1 MTHLQCPSWQVLH
14 WSTFPPKPSY
24 QDLPAYPSPSNIW
37 ANSTNIFGVNTC
49 GFRFL
54 ALGEVALL
62 LGKHVGESVQGL
74 GELRHSCRIEVWCLV
89 MEGLLIHNSNFKQ
102 KNGQVARSTTYSSSC
117 ENPGSNILPIIFIGR
132 HRILRILSLDLAQV
146 LQVSH
151 AMVQLKQP
159 RKLRL
164 PGNAMLG
171 LDALQSDFT
180 DWDLNIWD
188 LGLGLPNHWIL
199 FRMVPNPFLNKS
211 QLLKD
216 LQGRFYQQFMLIAG
230 LWQWK
235 REIAKPQKGAQ
246 LDHQHQHKVTPLTAT
261 TFHHHPS
268 CITCRP
274 ATFQRP
280 TADKF
285 GATSS
290 VPLSTTLA
298 TTSPHDTWM
307 RRQRGCSLLKSLHIL
322 GKPTKHFEIKVTYL
336 ATYWQ
341 APHHIHAFRS

>member
-1 MTHLQCPSWQVLH
+1 MPCNLTSQTEIV
-14 WSTFPPKPSY
+14 
-24 QDLPAYPSPSNIW
+24 
-37 ANSTNIFGVNTC
+37 
-49 GFRFL
+49 
-54 ALGEVALL
+54 
-62 LGKHVGESVQGL
+62 
-74 GELRHSCRIEVWCLV
+74 
-89 MEGLLIHNSNFKQ
+89 
-102 KNGQVARSTTYSSSC
+102 
-117 ENPGSNILPIIFIGR
+117 
-132 HRILRILSLDLAQV
+132 HR
-146 LQVSH
+146 
-151 AMVQLKQP
+151 
-159 RKLRL
+159 
-164 PGNAMLG
+164 
-171 LDALQSDFT
+171 
-180 DWDLNIWD
+180 
-188 LGLGLPNHWIL
+188 LPNHWIL
-199 FRMVPNPFLNKS
+199 FRMMVPNPFLNKS

>member
-1 MTHLQCPSWQVLH
+1 MTSFALKHLPSKAQLPGPTRLSSSLH
-14 WSTFPPKPSY
+14 
-24 QDLPAYPSPSNIW
+24 ASPSNIW

-74 GELRHSCRIEVWCLV
+74 GELRHTCRIEVWCLV

-180 DWDLNIWD
+180 DWDRA
-188 LGLGLPNHWIL
+188 P
-199 FRMVPNPFLNKS
+199 
-211 QLLKD
+211 
-216 LQGRFYQQFMLIAG
+216 
-230 LWQWK
+230 
-235 REIAKPQKGAQ
+235 
-246 LDHQHQHKVTPLTAT
+246 
-261 TFHHHPS
+261 
-268 CITCRP
+268 IT
-274 ATFQRP
+274 
-280 TADKF
+280 
-285 GATSS
+285 
-290 VPLSTTLA
+290 
-298 TTSPHDTWM
+298 
-307 RRQRGCSLLKSLHIL
+307 
-322 GKPTKHFEIKVTYL
+322 
-336 ATYWQ
+336 
-341 APHHIHAFRS
+341 

>member
-1 MTHLQCPSWQVLH
+1 M
-14 WSTFPPKPSY
+14 
-24 QDLPAYPSPSNIW
+24 
-37 ANSTNIFGVNTC
+37 
-49 GFRFL
+49 
-54 ALGEVALL
+54 
-62 LGKHVGESVQGL
+62 
-74 GELRHSCRIEVWCLV
+74 
-89 MEGLLIHNSNFKQ
+89 M
-102 KNGQVARSTTYSSSC
+102 
-117 ENPGSNILPIIFIGR
+117 
-132 HRILRILSLDLAQV
+132 
-146 LQVSH
+146 
-151 AMVQLKQP
+151 
-159 RKLRL
+159 
-164 PGNAMLG
+164 
-171 LDALQSDFT
+171 
-180 DWDLNIWD
+180 
-188 LGLGLPNHWIL
+188 
-199 FRMVPNPFLNKS
+199 PNPFLNKS

-307 RRQRGCSLLKSLHIL
+307 RRQRGWVYWNLFTSWVNRQNTLRSKSHIWQL
-322 GKPTKHFEIKVTYL
+322 TGK
-336 ATYWQ
+336 
-341 APHHIHAFRS
+341 HHITSTLLEAKRTKIDYGCHMLNGQNMNNQASILTCRGTGASSRYRPTTRERHHLPAMSEWPSRCHWRRLNASGRFPS